1 MQLLVSMRED
11 SVLMEKKIFDDG
23 KGEMLL
29 EKLQE

>member
-1 MQLLVSMRED
+1 MQLSIRED

-23 KGEMLL
+23 YGEMLL